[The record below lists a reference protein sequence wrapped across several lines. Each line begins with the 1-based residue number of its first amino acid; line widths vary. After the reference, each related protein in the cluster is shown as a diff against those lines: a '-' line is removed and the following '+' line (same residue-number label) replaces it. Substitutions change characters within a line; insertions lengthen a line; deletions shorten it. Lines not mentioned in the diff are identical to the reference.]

1 MTVPTWNQYHQRI
14 LNAHEVPPRS
24 QQTDLYPY
32 VPVRARIVWEQDGVE
47 RIETTAYAY
56 SGRLILVYTHDRRN
70 HGTGVWLSVED
81 APKLGP
87 ES

>member
-24 QQTDLYPY
+24 AQVDLHPY
-32 VPVRARIVWEQDGVE
+32 VPVRARIVWEKDGVE
-47 RIETTAYAY
+47 YKDTTAYAY
-56 SGRLILVYTHDRRN
+56 SVRLVLVHTNDKRN
-70 HGTGVWLSVED
+70 HGTGVWLDVED